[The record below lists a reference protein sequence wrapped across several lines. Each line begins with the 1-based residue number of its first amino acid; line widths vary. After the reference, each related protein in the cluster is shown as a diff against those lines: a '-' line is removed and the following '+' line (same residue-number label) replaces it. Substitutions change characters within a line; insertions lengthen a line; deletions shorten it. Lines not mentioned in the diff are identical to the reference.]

1 VAAPSKGIR
10 GPGTRSGSSSG
21 VEVVGLAAFRK
32 ELRTLDDPKPW
43 TRELGQVNRE
53 LAKKGA
59 EWAQAAAV
67 AMGGPQKHFAAAI
80 KGYGSAASARIGIR
94 DERAFGAFWGA
105 KQRTGWNAGNQT
117 PNQPEWVGNSWDA
130 AVHGQ
135 GPYAINEA
143 LATRI
148 RQLEALYIN
157 GIEDI
162 TRRAFPDAP

>member
-1 VAAPSKGIR
+1 MAAPSKGIR

-21 VEVVGLAAFRK
+21 VEVVGLSAFRK
-32 ELRTLDDPKPW
+32 ELRQLEDPKPW
-43 TRELGQVNRE
+43 TRELGKVNRE

-59 EWAQAAAV
+59 EWAQAEARG
-67 AMGGPQKHFAAAI
+67 MGGEQKHFADAI
-80 KGYGSAASARIGIR
+80 RGYGSAASARVGI
-94 DERAFGAFWGA
+94 ASANKGQKNWGAYGAFWGS
-105 KQRTGWNAGNQT
+105 KVNPQFDW
-117 PNQPEWVGNSWDA
+117 WVGASWDV

-135 GPYAINEA
+135 GPYAINDA